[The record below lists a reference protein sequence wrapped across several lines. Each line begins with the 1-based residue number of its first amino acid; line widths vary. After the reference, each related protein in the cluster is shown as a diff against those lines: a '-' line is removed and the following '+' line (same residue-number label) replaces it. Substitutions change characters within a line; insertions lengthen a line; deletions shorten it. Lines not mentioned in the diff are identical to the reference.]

1 MSALLT
7 FLGGSAFRAIWGE
20 ASAWLQKRQD
30 HKHELEMMR
39 LQGDLEAAQHARQQE
54 AIRLQAELGVKT
66 IEAQR
71 VADVARADAE
81 GFYTVS
87 AEAQKPSGV
96 AWVDAL
102 NALIRPLIAFMCLVL
117 WVRALNQAGF
127 VLTDWDREIICG
139 VFGFWFANRVLANRG
154 K

>member
-30 HKHELEMMR
+30 HKHELEAMR
-39 LQGDLEAAQHARQQE
+39 MQGELDAAQHERQQA
-54 AIRLQAELGVKT
+54 AIKLQAELGVKT
-66 IEAQR
+66 IQVQAD
-71 VADVARADAE
+71 ADVARADAE
-81 GFYTVS
+81 GFYT
-87 AEAQKPSGV
+87 AFAAAQKPSGIG
-96 AWVDAL
+96 WVDAF
-102 NALIRPLIAFMCLVL
+102 NALIRPLIAFICIVL
-117 WVRALNQAGF
+117 WVRALNEAGF

-139 VFGFWFANRVLANRG
+139 VFGFWFANRVIANRG

>member
-7 FLGGSAFRAIWGE
+7 FLGGSAFRAIWGMAE
-20 ASAWLQKRQD
+20 GWLQKRQD

-39 LQGDLEAAQHARQQE
+39 LQGDLEAAQHARQLE
-54 AIRLQAELGVKT
+54 SIKLQAELGVKT
-66 IEAQR
+66 IQ
-71 VADVARADAE
+71 VQADADIGRADAE
-81 GFYTVS
+81 GFYT
-87 AEAQKPSGV
+87 AFAAAQKTTGI
-96 AWVDAL
+96 AWVDAF
-102 NALIRPLIAFMCLVL
+102 NALIRPLIAFMCLLL
-117 WVRALNQAGF
+117 WTKALNEAGF